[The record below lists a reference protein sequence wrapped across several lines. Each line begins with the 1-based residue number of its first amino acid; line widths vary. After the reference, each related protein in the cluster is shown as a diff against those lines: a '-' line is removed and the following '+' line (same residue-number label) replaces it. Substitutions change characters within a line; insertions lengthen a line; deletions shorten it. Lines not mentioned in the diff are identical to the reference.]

1 MVAVDILPCDV
12 VMICYEVCSLRMMVC
27 ILVSSSEHEVLSSV
41 HTTCSAGSSNS
52 MCSGVM
58 IAGTT

>member
-1 MVAVDILPCDV
+1 MQAMLCSE
-12 VMICYEVCSLRMMVC
+12 VMICSEVCSLRMMVC

-41 HTTCSAGSSNS
+41 HTTCSARSNS

-58 IAGTT
+58 TAGTT